1 MDGCRLCV
9 ALGPLAMY
17 LLVLAAVNLSR
28 RPFLVSGGRDRA
40 ALGVGVSG
48 LVMIGPV
55 ELLLPEDA
63 ARVYQ
68 QHVWLLLLAM
78 YALCVALVA
87 LMARP
92 RLTIYNCSLDQLRP
106 ILAEA
111 IDALDADARWA
122 GGCLALPKLR
132 VELHIEADAALR
144 NLSLVASGAQQSYAG
159 WRALEVELAA
169 RLKTTETSA
178 NPWGLLLAL
187 ASLAMTTAVGWQL
200 VVHPRAVADS
210 LRAMLHL

>member
-1 MDGCRLCV
+1 MDGLRMCI

-17 LLVLAAVNLSR
+17 LFVVAAINLSR
-28 RPFLVSGGRDRA
+28 RPYLVSGGRDRA

-48 LVMIGPV
+48 LVLIGPV
-55 ELLLPEDA
+55 ELLLPDDA

-68 QHVWLLLLAM
+68 ANVWLLLLTM

-92 RLTIYNCSLDQLRP
+92 RLTIYNYSLDQLRP
-106 ILAEA
+106 ILAET
-111 IDALDADARWA
+111 IDALDAEARWA

-132 VELHIEADAALR
+132 VELHIEADAELR
-144 NLSLVASGAQQSYAG
+144 NLSLVASGAEQSYAG
-159 WRALEVELAA
+159 WRSLERELGA
-169 RLKTTETSA
+169 RLKTAETSS

-187 ASLAMTTAVGWQL
+187 ISLAMISAVGWQL
-200 VVHPRAVADS
+200 IVNPRAVTAS
-210 LRAMLHL
+210 LRAMLRL

>member
-1 MDGCRLCV
+1 MDGFRLCV
-9 ALGPLAMY
+9 ALGPLAIY
-17 LLVLAAVNLSR
+17 LLVLGALNLSR

-48 LVMIGPV
+48 LVMVGPV

-68 QHVWLLLLAM
+68 EHVWLLLLTM

-106 ILAEA
+106 ILAET
-111 IDALDADARWA
+111 IDALDPEARWA
-122 GGCLALPKLR
+122 GGSLALPKLR
-132 VELHIEADAALR
+132 VELHIEADAVLR
-144 NLSLVASGAQQSYAG
+144 NLSLVASGAQQSYTG
-159 WRALEVELAA
+159 WRSLEVGLAG
-169 RLKTTETSA
+169 RLKSAETKS
-178 NPWGLLLAL
+178 NPWGLVWAL
-187 ASLAMTTAVGWQL
+187 ASLVMTTAVGWQL
-200 VVHPRAVADS
+200 IVNPRAVTES
-210 LRAMLHL
+210 FRAMLHL